1 VYYRIISTWLWIFDR
16 RNTHTYIY
24 IYTHP
29 QYSLCI
35 RELYH
40 QNIKCTGSYICTL
53 CVYVYDVPLWVFCC
67 IVTFFVF
74 LLCEQNECSFKYSIF
89 TVIQENVDCSNDITI
104 ENNLNDHLNPLH
116 SSGVDNVG
124 LIVMKISQCKNI
136 LKLIRIFCEILFLLL
151 WSKNVNMFHPLK
163 MQKQAC

>member
-1 VYYRIISTWLWIFDR
+1 M
-16 RNTHTYIY
+16 YIVCV
-24 IYTHP
+24 
-29 QYSLCI
+29 CI
-35 RELYH
+35 C
-40 QNIKCTGSYICTL
+40 N
-53 CVYVYDVPLWVFCC
+53 VPLWVFCC
-67 IVTFFVF
+67 IVTFSVF

-136 LKLIRIFCEILFLLL
+136 LKLIRIFCEI
-151 WSKNVNMFHPLK
+151 
-163 MQKQAC
+163 